1 MATDGDSA
9 LENIA
14 ALIQSGLAKGEEV
27 AKGILGPAYEPVRG
41 LAQLLTPDV
50 PAIYEAGEQFV
61 EQPSPSALTAVAMA
75 GALESPAG
83 KAVKPVSKIAKT
95 KSTKP
100 IAKTEEDII
109 PEATKET
116 QRPNTL
122 ATYKNVNETQRPNTL
137 ATYKNVNEKYFKNI
151 KGKTLDFGA
160 GLGLG
165 SKELK
170 ADAFE
175 PFPREGFKPKYTEID
190 QIPSNSYSKIANLNV
205 LNVVPKNVRDEIVLN
220 IGRVLKPK
228 GTAIIS
234 TRGISDVLGA
244 KTGTPGKED
253 ASIILPDGGYQKGFS
268 QPELKKYIE
277 ETLGQENFNIE
288 TVSGIGKAAVKIT
301 KKKSGG
307 MVMRN
312 NNYNTQRIR

>member
-1 MATDGDSA
+1 MATDGDSS
-9 LENIA
+9 LGNV
-14 ALIQSGLAKGEEV
+14 LNLMQSYIQTGLDKGEKV
-27 AKGILGPAYEPVRG
+27 AKGVLGSAYEPVRG
-41 LAQLLTPDV
+41 LAQLLTLDV

-61 EQPSPSALTAVAMA
+61 KQPSPSTLTALAMA

-109 PEATKET
+109 PKATKET

-122 ATYKNVNETQRPNTL
+122 ATYK
-137 ATYKNVNEKYFKNI
+137 KVNEKYFKDI

-175 PFPREGFKPKYTEID
+175 PFPREGFKPKYTKIE

-234 TRGISDVLGA
+234 ARGVSDVLAA

-253 ASIILPDGGYQKGFS
+253 ASIILPDGGYQKGYT
-268 QPELKKYIE
+268 QPELKKYAE
-277 ETLGQENFNIE
+277 ETLGQENFDIE

>member
-50 PAIYEAGEQFV
+50 PAIYEAGKQFV

-122 ATYKNVNETQRPNTL
+122 ATYKNVNE
-137 ATYKNVNEKYFKNI
+137 KYFKNI

-190 QIPSNSYSKIANLNV
+190 QIPSNSYSKVANLNV

>member
-14 ALIQSGLAKGEEV
+14 ALLRSGLDKGEEV
-27 AKGILGPAYEPVRG
+27 AKGVLGPAYEPVRG

-83 KAVKPVSKIAKT
+83 KAVKKGSEVAK
-95 KSTKP
+95 S
-100 IAKTEEDII
+100 IAKTEKDII
-109 PEATKET
+109 PEAAEKT
-116 QRPNTL
+116 QRANTV
-122 ATYKNVNETQRPNTL
+122 ATYK
-137 ATYKNVNEKYFKNI
+137 KVNEKYFKDI

-175 PFPREGFKPKYTEID
+175 PFPREGFKPKYTKIE

-205 LNVVPKNVRDEIVLN
+205 LNVVPKNVRDGIVSN

-234 TRGISDVLGA
+234 TRGDKEVLA
-244 KTGTPGKED
+244 TKTGTPGKEY
-253 ASIILPDGGYQKGFS
+253 ASIILEDGRYQKGFN
-268 QPELKKYIE
+268 QKELKEYIG
-277 ETLGQENFNIE
+277 ETLGQENFDIE
-288 TVSGIGKAAVKIT
+288 TVPGIGKAAVKII

-307 MVMRN
+307 MVMKN

>member
-1 MATDGDSA
+1 MATDGDSS
-9 LENIA
+9 LGNV
-14 ALIQSGLAKGEEV
+14 LNLMQSYIQTGLDKGEKV
-27 AKGILGPAYEPVRG
+27 AKGVLGSAYEPVRG
-41 LAQLLTPDV
+41 LAQLLTLDV

-61 EQPSPSALTAVAMA
+61 KQPSPSTLTALAMA

-83 KAVKPVSKIAKT
+83 KPVKKGSEVAKSIAKT

-109 PEATKET
+109 PEATK
-116 QRPNTL
+116 
-122 ATYKNVNETQRPNTL
+122 ETQRPNTL

-190 QIPSNSYSKIANLNV
+190 QIPSNSYSKVANLNV

-312 NNYNTQRIR
+312 NNYNTQRMR

>member
-122 ATYKNVNETQRPNTL
+122 ATYKNVNE
-137 ATYKNVNEKYFKNI
+137 KYFKNI

-190 QIPSNSYSKIANLNV
+190 QIPSNSYSKVANLNV

-312 NNYNTQRIR
+312 NNYNTQRMR

>member
-122 ATYKNVNETQRPNTL
+122 ATYKNVNE
-137 ATYKNVNEKYFKNI
+137 KYFKNI

-190 QIPSNSYSKIANLNV
+190 QIPSNSYSKVANLNV

>member
-1 MATDGDSA
+1 MATDGDSS
-9 LENIA
+9 LRNV
-14 ALIQSGLAKGEEV
+14 LNLMQSYIQTGLDKGEKV
-27 AKGILGPAYEPVRG
+27 VKGVLGHAYEPVRG
-41 LAQLLTPDV
+41 LAQLITPDV
-50 PAIYEAGEQFV
+50 PAIYKAGEQFV
-61 EQPSPSALTAVAMA
+61 EQPSPYTLTALAMA

-83 KAVKPVSKIAKT
+83 KAVKKGSKVAK
-95 KSTKP
+95 S
-100 IAKTEEDII
+100 IAKTEKDII
-109 PEATKET
+109 PEATK
-116 QRPNTL
+116 
-122 ATYKNVNETQRPNTL
+122 KTQRPNTL

-268 QPELKKYIE
+268 PLELKKYTE
-277 ETLGQENFNIE
+277 ETLGPENFDIE

>member
-14 ALIQSGLAKGEEV
+14 ALLRSGLDKGEEV
-27 AKGILGPAYEPVRG
+27 AKGVLGPAYEPVRG

-83 KAVKPVSKIAKT
+83 KAVKKGSEVAK
-95 KSTKP
+95 S
-100 IAKTEEDII
+100 IAKTEKDII
-109 PEATKET
+109 PKATKET

-122 ATYKNVNETQRPNTL
+122 ATYK
-137 ATYKNVNEKYFKNI
+137 KVNEKYFKDI

-170 ADAFE
+170 NADAFE
-175 PFPREGFKPKYTEID
+175 PFPKKGFKPKYTKTE
-190 QIPSNSYSKIANLNV
+190 QIPNNSYSKIANLNV
-205 LNVVPKNVRDEIVLN
+205 LNVVPKNVRDGIVSN

-234 TRGISDVLGA
+234 TRGDKEVLA
-244 KTGTPGKED
+244 TKTGTPGKEY
-253 ASIILPDGGYQKGFS
+253 ASIILEDGRYQKGFN
-268 QPELKKYIE
+268 QKELKEYIG
-277 ETLGQENFNIE
+277 ETLGQENFDIE
-288 TVSGIGKAAVKIT
+288 TVPGIGKAAVKII

-307 MVMRN
+307 MVMKN